1 MLTLKT
7 VSVVVACYRDAGS
20 VREMYRRL
28 TETLAQVTP
37 SYEIIFVNDA
47 SPDNAEELLNE
58 IAAEDNRVTVIS
70 HSRNFGSQMA
80 FTSGMRQSIGD
91 AVILMDGDLQDPPEM
106 IPALIAAW
114 NQGYEVVYG
123 VRSRRSESAWME
135 SLRHLFYRVYRQL
148 SYVDVPLDAGDF

>member
-70 HSRNFGSQMA
+70 HSGNVGSERA
-80 FTSGMRQSIGD
+80 YPSDLLQSAGE
-91 AVILMDGDLQDPPEM
+91 AVVLLDGDVQDPP
-106 IPALIAAW
+106 
-114 NQGYEVVYG
+114 G
-123 VRSRRSESAWME
+123 V
-135 SLRHLFYRVYRQL
+135 
-148 SYVDVPLDAGDF
+148 